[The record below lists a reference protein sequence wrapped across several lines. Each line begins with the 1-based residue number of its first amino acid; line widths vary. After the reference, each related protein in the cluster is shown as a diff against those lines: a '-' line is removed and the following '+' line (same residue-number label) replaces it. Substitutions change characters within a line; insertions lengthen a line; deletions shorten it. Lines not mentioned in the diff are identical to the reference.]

1 MIDNDD
7 LVTNPSKYFF
17 CDSCMEYYSK
27 TPDCEGFVTPDGVM
41 CEACEEERAR
51 YYAGGRY

>member
-7 LVTNPSKYFF
+7 LVTNRSKYFF